1 MKPKLNITDENI
13 LFFAMRYA
21 LGRKTGAP
29 SIVVDKI
36 EEVWSSI
43 RPYTRA
49 MMHREISHA
58 ILHGEAGDPCD
69 VETWSRVLRL
79 T

>member
-1 MKPKLNITDENI
+1 MKTKLDITDENI

-21 LGRKTGAP
+21 LGRKTCAP
-29 SIVVDKI
+29 EIVVGKI
-36 EEVWSSI
+36 EELWQSI
-43 RPYTRA
+43 RPYTRE

-58 ILHGEAGDPCD
+58 IFHGVAGDPCD